1 MQVLFSTNRTFFTP
15 TSRLFSH
22 PLRTFS
28 PPLRFFHTHTP
39 TFSPARPS
47 FSVFFTRFRFFRPH
61 QLATSEIFAPRAPFF
76 LLPSF
81 GTPLSPHKPLSPLS
95 PHKPLSPIAFFF
107 LGASLLALANTL
119 AFFLGGGYWLT
130 PIRHPCALWQAIRA
144 LGAAMCSLRCAHTPT
159 LFFAAYARWAYG
171 AGYGYVLTSL
181 RAYAYAA
188 VLCARA
194 TPLRAYA
201 RLFLRT
207 KPISA
212 APAHPFPRRYR

>member
-1 MQVLFSTNRTFFTP
+1 MVGSNPTLLSTTPHFFSSTA
-15 TSRLFSH
+15 LFSH
-22 PLRTFS
+22 A
-28 PPLRFFHTHTP
+28 HTH
-39 TFSPARPS
+39 
-47 FSVFFTRFRFFRPH
+47 FFTRPPLFFRFFSHAFAFFDHTNSPPRKFSHHGRHFFYPH
-61 QLATSEIFAPRAPFF
+61 HLARLYRRTSLYRLYRRTSLYCRSPSFF
-76 LLPSF
+76 LALRYWF
-81 GTPLSPHKPLSPLS
+81 
-95 PHKPLSPIAFFF
+95 SPIRSLFF
-107 LGASLLALANTL
+107 
-119 AFFLGGGYWLT
+119 GGGYWLT